1 MTTKVP
7 STALVPYTPPQS
19 IPQFIQNEAI
29 RGQKIFAS
37 CFKDAD
43 FYGTAKL
50 AAETACSVI
59 FSNPQHGTK
68 RILAGYLLNFYFVDI
83 VDVDIRDEVTKR
95 MVDRRMAAF
104 YVPNEL
110 RAKYEPMPPI
120 SNWLVLRWSFTHLEI
135 IQNQK
140 AIFNDQLEKVKNDP
154 IKKEDLIKNTD
165 PEVVNYQGPAKSHYG
180 KLVIDFC
187 SLYTNR

>member
-7 STALVPYTPPQS
+7 STALAPYTPPQS
-19 IPQFIQNEAI
+19 TAQFIQNEAI

-37 CFKDAD
+37 CFKGEN
-43 FYGTAKL
+43 FYRTAEQ
-50 AAETACSVI
+50 AAATACAVI

-68 RILAGYLLNFYFVDI
+68 RILADYLLNFHFVDI
-83 VDVDIRDEVTKR
+83 VDEANLQAVKE
-95 MVDRRMAAF
+95 RMASF

-110 RAKYEPMPPI
+110 REQYQPMPTL
-120 SNWLVLRWSFTHLEI
+120 SKWLVLRWSFTPLDY

-140 AIFNDQLEKVKNDP
+140 AVFNDQLEKVKNDP

-165 PEVVNYQGPAKSHYG
+165 PDVMNYQGPAKSRYG
-180 KLVIDFC
+180 KFVLDFS